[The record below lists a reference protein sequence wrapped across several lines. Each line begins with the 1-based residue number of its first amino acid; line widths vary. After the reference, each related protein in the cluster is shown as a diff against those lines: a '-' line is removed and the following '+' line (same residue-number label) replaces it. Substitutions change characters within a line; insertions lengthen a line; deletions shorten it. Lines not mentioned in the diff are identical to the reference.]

1 MYGHGKTLIK
11 TPDIMKEWIVF
22 RCFIEYNEVFKREDA
37 SFATEKEADDYAE
50 SAYLSDGCI
59 GIWYE
64 VCES

>member
-1 MYGHGKTLIK
+1 
-11 TPDIMKEWIVF
+11 MKEWIVF